1 MTIKQKIAT
10 SIATGAFLGAILT
23 GSAFA
28 ADNKC
33 EISGNGNNSTNRCRL
48 VKVNK
53 KTVVQVN
60 SAHVANFVGAG
71 ANTGGN
77 DANKN
82 TTSGGDV
89 KVDTGSAT
97 ATVNITNTV
106 NSNNSVN
113 Q

>member
-71 ANTGGN
+71 ADTGGNSADKNTGGGN
-77 DANKN
+77 
-82 TTSGGDV
+82 V